1 MRAGRLIA
9 VLAVALLGL
18 GLFSAGALAGS
29 KKKKATNVIYFSGSP
44 KFSGSGNGAK
54 VTVKGS
60 LNTVKA
66 CRIARGVRLQV
77 LDSTAVVIATLD
89 GKTSDSNGNFS
100 LSGQLPALPAGTNS
114 VRVKAL
120 KETAGKFVCKAGVS
134 TPVPI
139 PAATK

>member
-29 KKKKATNVIYFSGSP
+29 SKKKKATNVIYFSGSP
-44 KFSGSGNGAK
+44 KFNNGGK
-54 VTVKGS
+54 VSVKGS

-66 CRIARGVRLQV
+66 CRISRGVRLQM
-77 LDSTAVVIATLD
+77 LDSTATVISTLA
-89 GKTSDSNGNFS
+89 GSTTDSNGNFNI
-100 LSGQLPALPAGTNS
+100 SGDLPNALPAGTNT

-139 PAATK
+139 PATK

>member
-29 KKKKATNVIYFSGSP
+29 KKKKPTNVIYFSGSP
-44 KFSGSGNGAK
+44 KFNNGGK
-54 VTVKGS
+54 VTVKGA
-60 LNTVKA
+60 LNAVKA
-66 CRIARGVRLQV
+66 CRISRAVRLQ
-77 LDSTAVVIATLD
+77 LLNSTGVVTATLD
-89 GKTSDSNGNFS
+89 GKSTDSNGNFS
-100 LSGQLPALPAGTNS
+100 LSGQLPKDVPAGTNS

-134 TPVPI
+134 APVPV
-139 PAATK
+139 PAT

>member
-29 KKKKATNVIYFSGSP
+29 GKKKKNTTVIYFGGYP
-44 KFSGSGNGAK
+44 KFNSSGK
-54 VTVKGS
+54 VTAKGA
-60 LNTVKA
+60 LNSVKA
-66 CRIARGVRLQV
+66 CRISRAIRLQL
-77 LDSTAVVIATLD
+77 LDSTATVISTLD
-89 GKTSDSNGNFS
+89 GSSTDSNGNYS
-100 LSGQLPALPAGTNS
+100 VSGQLPNGLPPGTNS

-134 TPVPI
+134 TPVAV
-139 PAATK
+139 PAPK